1 VGERDETSAS
11 VPVLLYVRTVQ
22 CSTAVSLREEIGDYG
37 GNQRLA
43 VWVQSLWDFG
53 GGRIKV
59 STISVSTAQQ
69 KTKKQKQNKKKKTKK
84 QKQNK
89 KQRLGTYFFHCRQFS
104 CRLASSTAAPSVLFG
119 ARSFE
124 ARRKGKKKK

>member
-69 KTKKQKQNKKKKTKK
+69 KTKKQKQKKKKRPKNKNKTK
-84 QKQNK
+84 NK
-89 KQRLGTYFFHCRQFS
+89 G
-104 CRLASSTAAPSVLFG
+104 
-119 ARSFE
+119 
-124 ARRKGKKKK
+124 